1 MLAILANLS
10 PYFGSLLI
18 LCLNFIMHSKTEQSK
33 VMREVRALAKLE
45 NHQHVVR
52 YNTSWKERAPPD
64 WKTRN
69 YWAELRESSAM

>member
-1 MLAILANLS
+1 M
-10 PYFGSLLI
+10 
-18 LCLNFIMHSKTEQSK
+18 EQSK

-64 WKTRN
+64 WKTRA
-69 YWAELRESSAM
+69 YWAELRESSTM